1 MGNAGIIADDKLDHA
16 LAAGLVPERLQAF
29 ARLRSADAMA
39 MLSVLE
45 MTKVEMTKGERLALA
60 TAVLRQAEEEAAGS
74 VSVVR

>member
-1 MGNAGIIADDKLDHA
+1 
-16 LAAGLVPERLQAF
+16 
-29 ARLRSADAMA
+29 MA